1 MQKVFNENRERYE
14 VGYATCVKLVKD
26 GKKRITKKELEKA
39 SEEIKKI
46 TWKGFQYK
54 NVAKSTK
61 AIEAF

>member
-1 MQKVFNENRERYE
+1 M
-14 VGYATCVKLVKD
+14 GYATCVKLVKD